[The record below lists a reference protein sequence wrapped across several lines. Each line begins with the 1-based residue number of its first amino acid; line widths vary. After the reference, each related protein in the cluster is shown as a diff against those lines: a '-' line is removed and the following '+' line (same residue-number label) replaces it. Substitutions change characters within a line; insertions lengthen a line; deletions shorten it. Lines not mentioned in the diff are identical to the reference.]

1 MNPSPEISASE
12 NLAAERSRSRFPW
25 ADFGVLYALVG
36 VVIIA
41 LVVYPAFSTPRNL
54 ENILSQSSP
63 LMIVGIAVTIVLISG
78 NFDFSVGAIFGI
90 GGLVFAKVVAT
101 EDYLIAVLAAVGI
114 GALFGLI
121 NALLVA
127 ILRLSSFLA
136 TFATGLGF
144 LGLGF
149 VYETTR
155 VPIFADTAKVLGNSD
170 VLGAPTELVIVLV
183 LAVLI
188 TLALSKTAWGRSIY
202 AAGGNFEAARLAGL
216 RVRMVV
222 GSTYVVSGVL
232 CAVAGVLA
240 ASRMAT
246 GAADVGAE
254 MPLNAIAI
262 AVIGGTSI
270 WGGRGAVWRTLV
282 GALVLA
288 VLGNVFNALG
298 APTSTKEVV
307 SGMAILAAVAIQKR
321 PAGRI

>member
-1 MNPSPEISASE
+1 MIPIPETSAPE
-12 NLAAERSRSRFPW
+12 GGATERTRGRFPW

-41 LVVYPAFSTPRNL
+41 LIVYPAFSTPRNL
-54 ENILSQSSP
+54 ENILSQSAP
-63 LMIVGIAVTIVLISG
+63 LMIVGIAVTVVLISG
-78 NFDFSVGAIFGI
+78 NFDFSVGATFGI
-90 GGLVFAKVVAT
+90 AGLVFAKVVVSA
-101 EDYLIAVLAAVGI
+101 DFPIALLAAVGI

-121 NALLVA
+121 NGLLVA
-127 ILRLSSFLA
+127 FLRLSSFLA

-170 VLGAPTELVIVLV
+170 VLGAPTELVAVVV
-183 LAVLI
+183 LAVLV

-216 RVRMVV
+216 RVRVV
-222 GSTYVVSGVL
+222 IGSTYVVSGVL
-232 CAVAGVLA
+232 CSVAGVLA

-321 PAGRI
+321 PSGRI